1 MQNGTCRVISYAS
14 RNLTEVERRYSQTE
28 KEGLALVWACERF
41 QLYVFGREF
50 EMETD
55 HKPLQYIYNRSSKPS
70 ARIERWVLRLQAYNF
85 NVIYRPGK
93 TNIADSLSRLNSV
106 DQRDHSG
113 EQVDFVKAIA
123 QESTPV
129 AMTAREVERESESDP
144 ELCSVRHY
152 IQTGDWSQCKLPHYA
167 CVKNELCVLGK
178 LVMRRT
184 RMVIPQSLRG
194 EVLRLAHEGHQGIVK
209 MKSQLRTKVWWP
221 KMDHDAEQVCK
232 SCHGCQVVGEFSAPE
247 PMQCVEPPSG
257 SWQDVAIDVLGPLPS
272 GENLLV
278 VVDYYSRFFEV
289 VIMRSTTSQK
299 MIEVLVPIFTRYGYP
314 FSLKSDNAAQF
325 VSEEFENFLANHGV
339 QHRTSPPLWPQAN
352 GEVERQNRTLLKSLK
367 IAEAEG
373 KKWRDELPKFLLAHR
388 TTPHSSTGATP
399 AFMMFGRELRTKLPE
414 LRPNKSV
421 LDEGIRDRDW
431 SQKLAGKM
439 YADRQRRAVH
449 NPVAPGDTVLVKNT
463 RLAGKLAPNFEP
475 RPYTVQTKEGNEVT
489 LKSPDG
495 SVTRRN
501 SSFVKPYRSSEEP
514 GISSETTARADPV
527 ASPPVADTTV
537 TKESR
542 SRPSRT
548 IQMPPKFKDFVMN

>member
-1 MQNGTCRVISYAS
+1 M
-14 RNLTEVERRYSQTE
+14 
-28 KEGLALVWACERF
+28 
-41 QLYVFGREF
+41 
-50 EMETD
+50 
-55 HKPLQYIYNRSSKPS
+55 
-70 ARIERWVLRLQAYNF
+70 
-85 NVIYRPGK
+85 
-93 TNIADSLSRLNSV
+93 
-106 DQRDHSG
+106 
-113 EQVDFVKAIA
+113 
-123 QESTPV
+123 
-129 AMTAREVERESESDP
+129 
-144 ELCSVRHY
+144 
-152 IQTGDWSQCKLPHYA
+152 
-167 CVKNELCVLGK
+167 
-178 LVMRRT
+178 
-184 RMVIPQSLRG
+184 
-194 EVLRLAHEGHQGIVK
+194 
-209 MKSQLRTKVWWP
+209 
-221 KMDHDAEQVCK
+221 
-232 SCHGCQVVGEFSAPE
+232 
-247 PMQCVEPPSG
+247 
-257 SWQDVAIDVLGPLPS
+257 
-272 GENLLV
+272 
-278 VVDYYSRFFEV
+278 
-289 VIMRSTTSQK
+289 
-299 MIEVLVPIFTRYGYP
+299 
-314 FSLKSDNAAQF
+314 
-325 VSEEFENFLANHGV
+325 
-339 QHRTSPPLWPQAN
+339 
-352 GEVERQNRTLLKSLK
+352 ERQNRTLLKSLK

-514 GISSETTARADPV
+514 DISSETTARADPV
-527 ASPPVADTTV
+527 ASPSVADTTV